1 MHDITVG
8 GLRVA
13 GGLLRF
19 FSIGGAEGA
28 HLPIVMLPPGLFV
41 MTTGVGL

>member
-13 GGLLRF
+13 RGTASF
-19 FSIGGAEGA
+19 FLYRGAEGA
-28 HLPIVMLPPGLFV
+28 DLPIGILPAGLFV